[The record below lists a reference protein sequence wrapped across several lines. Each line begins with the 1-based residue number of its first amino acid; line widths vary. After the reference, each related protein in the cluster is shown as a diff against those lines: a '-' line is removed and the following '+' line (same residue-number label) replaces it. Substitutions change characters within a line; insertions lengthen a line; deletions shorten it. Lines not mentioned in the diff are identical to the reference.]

1 MSSTRS
7 ILRMTAFDDWRARSP
22 YYDETHEALAQSVR
36 RFVEREIA
44 ANIDRW
50 EAEGELPR
58 ELHKKAAEA
67 GILGLRYPEEY
78 GGHSKG
84 FDIFHGLVVTEELAA
99 VGAGGLGASLMT
111 HGIGLPPILALG
123 SDELK
128 QRFAPPVRT
137 AHVSQSARIPL
148 VMNILPPLTI

>member
-1 MSSTRS
+1 
-7 ILRMTAFDDWRARSP
+7 MTAFDDWRARSP

-36 RFVEREIA
+36 RFVAREIA
-44 ANIDRW
+44 PNIDRW

-58 ELHKKAAEA
+58 ELHKKAADA
-67 GILGLRYPEEY
+67 GILGLRYPEQY
-78 GGHSKG
+78 GGHSAG
-84 FDIFHGLVVTEELAA
+84 FDNFHSLVVTEELAA

-128 QRFAPPVRT
+128 QSVAPPVLDRKST
-137 AHVSQSARIPL
+137 RLDSSHLRA
-148 VMNILPPLTI
+148 